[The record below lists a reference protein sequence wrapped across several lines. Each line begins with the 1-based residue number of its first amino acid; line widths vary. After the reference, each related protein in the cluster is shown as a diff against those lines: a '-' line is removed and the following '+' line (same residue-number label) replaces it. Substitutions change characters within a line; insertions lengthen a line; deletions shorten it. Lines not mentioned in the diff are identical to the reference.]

1 MKVAMGIDGCW
12 TGMKEWKI
20 RQEVYHRL
28 TTDFKDDLNSVDI
41 VLTNNV
47 KEDALRHFYERIDQ
61 WLYPAKSYFVAYC
74 YAAWISTEF
83 NESFWQILNDEN
95 LLYGND
101 PYFKT
106 YDEDPE
112 IYNFLYNKIG
122 MKVPMTGMVPDV
134 REYYDAEFGTI

>member
-1 MKVAMGIDGCW
+1 MGIDGCW

-28 TTDFKDDLNSVDI
+28 TTNYKDDLKNVDI
-41 VLTNNV
+41 VLTNDV
-47 KEDALRHFYERIDQ
+47 KEDALRHFYERVDQ

-74 YAAWISTEF
+74 YANWISSEF
-83 NESFWQILNDEN
+83 SEDFWQLLDDKD

-101 PYFKT
+101 PYFRT
-106 YDEDPE
+106 YKDDPE
-112 IYNFLYNKIG
+112 VYDFLYSKIG
-122 MKVPMTGMVPDV
+122 SEVPMTGMVPDV